1 MQPFYGRMAE
11 NKDGGNLA
19 RHENAVLRWTA
30 SEKNNT
36 IVALNWRQVQK
47 MTDFQSLGT
56 KKNGLRTLKICLNPG
71 DNEKTILTTNK

>member
-30 SEKNNT
+30 SEKTNT
-36 IVALNWRQVQK
+36 IVPLNWRQVQK
-47 MTDFQSLGT
+47 MTGFQSFGT
-56 KKNGLRTLKICLNPG
+56 KKSGLRTLKIRSNPG
-71 DNEKTILTTNK
+71 DNEKRILTSNK